1 MLLILI
7 ILLLSVLLFQ
17 RPDIKS
23 NQMIPLCHIATNVL
37 LQYVKS
43 SLVLFILFYYLL
55 DFHYFPIFRSVE
67 EGIQFLVKSS
77 FSLTE
82 I

>member
-1 MLLILI
+1 MLLMLI
-7 ILLLSVLLFQ
+7 MLLLSVLLFQ

-23 NQMIPLCHIATNVL
+23 NQVIPLCHITTNVL

-43 SLVLFILFYYLL
+43 SLLLVILFYYLL
-55 DFHYFPIFRSVE
+55 DFHYFPLFRSVE
-67 EGIQFLVKSS
+67 EGIQFLVKFS
-77 FSLTE
+77 FLLGE

>member
-1 MLLILI
+1 MLLMLI

-37 LQYVKS
+37 LQYAKS
-43 SLVLFILFYYLL
+43 SLLLFILFYYLL
-55 DFHYFPIFRSVE
+55 DFHYFPLFRNVE
-67 EGIQFLVKSS
+67 EGIKFLIKFS
-77 FSLTE
+77 FSFGE

>member
-1 MLLILI
+1 MLLIMI

-23 NQMIPLCHIATNVL
+23 NQMIPLFHIATNVL

-55 DFHYFPIFRSVE
+55 DFHYFPIFRSIE

>member
-1 MLLILI
+1 
-7 ILLLSVLLFQ
+7 
-17 RPDIKS
+17 
-23 NQMIPLCHIATNVL
+23 MIPLCHIATNVL
-37 LQYVKS
+37 LRYVKS
-43 SLVLFILFYYLL
+43 YLVLFILFYYLL